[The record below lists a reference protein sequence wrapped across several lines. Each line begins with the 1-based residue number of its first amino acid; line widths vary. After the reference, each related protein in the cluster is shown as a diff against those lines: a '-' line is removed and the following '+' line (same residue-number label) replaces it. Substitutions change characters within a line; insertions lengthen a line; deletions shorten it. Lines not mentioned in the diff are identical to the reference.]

1 MDLTNVT
8 QRQLDAVAL
17 KLNTRPR
24 QTLHWQ
30 TPAHVFAAAVAST
43 G

>member
-1 MDLTNVT
+1 MLT
-8 QRQLDAVAL
+8 QRELDVIAR

-24 QTLHWQ
+24 QTLGWN
-30 TPAHVFAAAVAST
+30 TPAEVFGATVAST

>member
-1 MDLTNVT
+1 T
-8 QRQLDAVAL
+8 QRELDAVAL

-24 QTLHWQ
+24 QTLNWR
-30 TPAHVFAAAVAST
+30 TPAEVLDATLTTRVAST

>member
-1 MDLTNVT
+1 MGALS
-8 QRQLDAVAL
+8 QGELDAIAL

-24 QTLHWQ
+24 KTLEFR
-30 TPAHVFAAAVAST
+30 TPAEVLDLALAQ